1 MGVKAKVKSLS
12 CVLLCVTPW
21 MAAHQAPL
29 SMGFSRQ
36 EYWVG
41 CYFLLQ
47 GIFPTHGSNLGLPH
61 CRQILNLLR
70 HKESPHVGVKES
82 NFLGGSELL
91 DNLPLSFPYLS
102 LNQCR
107 CSKVCTLSPQDE
119 MLDGKQ
125 SERGSVSRDPS
136 LVMGLSCAVGERACH
151 QLSLH

>member
-1 MGVKAKVKSLS
+1 MSNSLRPMDYS
-12 CVLLCVTPW
+12 LPGSSSHGDSPGKNT
-21 MAAHQAPL
+21 
-29 SMGFSRQ
+29 G
-36 EYWVG
+36 VG
-41 CYFLLQ
+41 CHFLLQ